1 MVSTPEQSGPA
12 VALLFDDQDSG
23 KRLREV
29 LQERGAR
36 IVLESGVSA
45 FEVDV
50 LPQVAADVVVVNLDP
65 GDEDALE
72 RVMDALGGSDCP
84 RLVLNDAEVTRT
96 LAGWDAARWARH
108 LAAKI
113 LGTDIDPPRPIDAIP
128 SASGPSEA
136 SLSVQMDDLD
146 GPDVATPLQ
155 QPLTDPPPEPA
166 MNAALAHEIEALL
179 DADGT
184 VAAYDPG
191 SLDQSDAEALAASTR
206 SGSREDIDQGG
217 ARRESPAP
225 DDMAAHRS
233 QDAED
238 HGDDLD
244 ALLASLGVIEPSS
257 TRLGRTSND
266 AEAGPATGE
275 APAGIAEASSIDLGS
290 VDLDALLAEFPDS
303 NRIPPE
309 AGATA
314 STGPSAGTATSFEEP
329 IPVERVPPAVAL
341 AHPQMDSRDEDPFGG
356 SALEALLAEIL
367 PGESKPEAAAEAS
380 RLAESDPGGDPLLS
394 SLSGGEQEPLSS
406 VFADFD
412 PETWQPPVDAVAAA
426 AVSDPGNTNSG
437 EAPPAAER
445 VRVGESA
452 PDLELMLDEMFEQ
465 PIAPASTPPVQAPD
479 WGLLDDSEPA
489 AKAEDARSPA
499 VRPLET
505 LDLGGLE
512 LMPFE
517 SGEAATAPP
526 NGATGRVQD
535 VRRVVAV
542 GASIGGPDA
551 VREFL
556 SSMQPGLP
564 VLVLVAQHL
573 DAAFFT
579 SYAEQF
585 TRALLHPVR
594 IAKEGMRV
602 GAGDVVLIP
611 PGERINIDPDGCIH
625 ARPAADSRYTPSIDD
640 TLSAIADVF
649 GPRALALIF
658 SGMASD
664 GLRGMGRIIEK
675 GGQLW
680 TQSPSECVVSAMV
693 DAACAAGYSGFS
705 GAPAALAE
713 RLNAELTQ
721 G

>member
-12 VALLFDDQDSG
+12 VALLFDDQSSG
-23 KRLREV
+23 QRLREV
-29 LQERGAR
+29 LEERGAR
-36 IVLESGVSA
+36 IVLEAGVSA

-72 RVMDALGGSDCP
+72 RVMDALGGSACP
-84 RLVLNDAEVTRT
+84 RLVLNDAEVTRS

-128 SASGPSEA
+128 VVSGLAEA
-136 SLSVQMDDLD
+136 ILNVQMDDLD
-146 GPDVATPLQ
+146 GPEATASLDQVPA
-155 QPLTDPPPEPA
+155 DSPPEPA

-179 DADGT
+179 DADAS
-184 VAAYDPG
+184 VATSDMASLAPSEVEVLDALARGG
-191 SLDQSDAEALAASTR
+191 SLEEVDLRHVQAETPVQD
-206 SGSREDIDQGG
+206 E
-217 ARRESPAP
+217 
-225 DDMAAHRS
+225 MAGHPS
-233 QDAED
+233 QVAED
-238 HGDDLD
+238 RADDLD
-244 ALLASLGVIEPSS
+244 ALLASLGVFEPSAPGS
-257 TRLGRTSND
+257 GAASND
-266 AEAGPATGE
+266 AEARSARGDLST
-275 APAGIAEASSIDLGS
+275 GIAEASSIDLGN

-303 NRIPPE
+303 PGMPPE
-309 AGATA
+309 TAAIA
-314 STGPSAGTATSFEEP
+314 STEPSAGTATSFEEP
-329 IPVERVPPAVAL
+329 IPVERLPPSVAL
-341 AHPQMDSRDEDPFGG
+341 AHPQTDSRGEDPFGG
-356 SALEALLAEIL
+356 SDLEALLAEIL
-367 PGESKPEAAAEAS
+367 PREGSLQAPTEPMA
-380 RLAESDPGGDPLLS
+380 LPESDPGGDPLLS
-394 SLSGGEQEPLSS
+394 SLAGGEQEPLSS
-406 VFADFD
+406 VYADFD
-412 PETWQPPVDAVAAA
+412 PETWQPPTVAVAPS
-426 AVSDPGNTNSG
+426 SDAGSTDGG
-437 EAPPAAER
+437 EAPPAAEP

-465 PIAPASTPPVQAPD
+465 PIPAASAPPVQAPD
-479 WGLLDDSEPA
+479 WGLLDDA
-489 AKAEDARSPA
+489 APESKVDDE
-499 VRPLET
+499 RPSAAQPIEAM
-505 LDLGGLE
+505 DLSGLE

-517 SGEAATAPP
+517 SGEAATTPP
-526 NGATGRVQD
+526 NGPMGRAQEIL
-535 VRRVVAV
+535 RVVAV

-594 IAKEGMRV
+594 IAKEGMRAS
-602 GAGDVVLIP
+602 AGDVVLIP
-611 PGERINIDPDGCIH
+611 PGERIDIDPDGRIH
-625 ARPAADSRYTPSIDD
+625 ARPAAETRYTPSIDD
-640 TLSAIADVF
+640 TLSAIADAF

-664 GLRGMGRIIEK
+664 GLRGMARIMEK

-693 DAACAAGYSGFS
+693 DAARAAGYSGFS

-713 RLNAELTQ
+713 RLNAELMQ